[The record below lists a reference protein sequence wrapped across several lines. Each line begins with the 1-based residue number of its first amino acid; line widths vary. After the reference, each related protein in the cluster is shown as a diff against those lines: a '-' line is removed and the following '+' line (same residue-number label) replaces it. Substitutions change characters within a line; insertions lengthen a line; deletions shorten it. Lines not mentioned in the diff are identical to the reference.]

1 MGLLQPTVLAEK
13 SFGIHGQAVSTKTF
27 NAQEQGYLA
36 NAAEMVD
43 ATSTKK
49 HLIVSV
55 WANNWSAGSNTGAFE
70 IEFAS
75 SKWATYEKDWEK
87 PVKAIQASAPDVPM
101 ALATKIQ
108 FYIISLINLYYFII

>member
-1 MGLLQPTVLAEK
+1 
-13 SFGIHGQAVSTKTF
+13 
-27 NAQEQGYLA
+27 
-36 NAAEMVD
+36 MVD

-55 WANNWSAGSNTGAFE
+55 WANNWSAASNTGAFE

-87 PVKAIQASAPDVPM
+87 PPNSVQAGAPDLPE
-101 ALATKIQ
+101 ALANTV
-108 FYIISLINLYYFII
+108 